1 VVPIAPEAA
10 RQAVDDL
17 SGDEVAARLHFRIGA
32 DALRRGDGDVARRQM
47 ARAGARAPFDWTVRR
62 AAMPLVGQDPFGEE
76 FLTLYEEWKA
86 QACPIT
92 ACRPP
97 RPWGP
102 WLGRWDRRRP
112 RGASS
117 GVRPWVDHRREWP
130 CVGDAVRCA
139 AG

>member
-1 VVPIAPEAA
+1 VKEGVVPIAPEAA

-47 ARAGARAPFDWTVRR
+47 ARAAALAPFDWTVRR

-86 QACPIT
+86 QGMPYHGLSAT
-92 ACRPP
+92 SA
-97 RPWGP
+97 
-102 WLGRWDRRRP
+102 
-112 RGASS
+112 
-117 GVRPWVDHRREWP
+117 
-130 CVGDAVRCA
+130 VGTA
-139 AG
+139 AGALGPPETEGR